1 MKRICYGAAL
11 AAGLLLNPS
20 AYAELDVRAIAFN
33 CQNCHADSPAS
44 VGASIPSLESLSR
57 EQIQQALLD
66 FKYDRKPATL
76 MPRLAKGYSDEE
88 LAAVAAYLSRD

>member
-1 MKRICYGAAL
+1 MAL
-11 AAGLLLNPS
+11 VVGSLLNPS
-20 AYAELDVRAIAFN
+20 AYAELDARAIACN

-44 VGASIPSLESLSR
+44 VGVSIPSLETLST